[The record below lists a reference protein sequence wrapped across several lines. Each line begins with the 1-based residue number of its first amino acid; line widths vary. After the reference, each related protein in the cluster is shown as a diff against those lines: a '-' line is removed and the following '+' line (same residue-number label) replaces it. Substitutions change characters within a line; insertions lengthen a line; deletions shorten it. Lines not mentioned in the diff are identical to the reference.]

1 VDGKLDSIFEF
12 LADIER
18 LKLVLRRAYLSDLSR
33 HENSAEHSWHLAVG
47 LLTVAGELDLAIDLS
62 KALRMAL
69 VHDICEVDAGDI
81 SVYDPRRAEKRVA
94 EQACIERIA
103 TYDLAFA
110 AEIKAL
116 WFEYEAQ
123 ESIESRWVK
132 VLDRFMPFMTN
143 LITQGQ
149 TWRDQGITR
158 GQVLRI
164 NEPIREQAPE
174 IYEWMLKRID
184 ECVERGWLRAGE

>member
-1 VDGKLDSIFEF
+1 MKTKLDTILEF

-18 LKLVLRRAYLSDLSR
+18 LKLVQRRAYLSDLSR

-47 LLTVAGELDLAIDLS
+47 LLTVASELNLAIDLS
-62 KALRMAL
+62 KALKMAL
-69 VHDICEVDAGDI
+69 IHDICEIDAGDI
-81 SVYDPRRAEKRVA
+81 SVYDPRWAEKSAA

-110 AEIKAL
+110 AELKGL
-116 WFEYEAQ
+116 WLEYEAQ

-132 VLDRFMPFMTN
+132 VLDRFMPFMIN
-143 LITQGQ
+143 LITKGQ

-158 GQVLRI
+158 SQVLKI
-164 NEPIREQAPE
+164 NEPIKAHAPE
-174 IYEWMLKRID
+174 IFAWMERRID
-184 ECVERGWLRAGE
+184 ECVERGWLLGE